1 MKKVK
6 ELLKSFG
13 LYQSYRK
20 TKSGTFFMAHGVYD
34 KMLVITTIIVFIAVA
49 SSEM

>member
-6 ELLKSFG
+6 ELLKTFH
-13 LYQSYRK
+13 LYQSYHK
-20 TKSGTFFMAHGVYD
+20 NKSGKFFMAHGVYD
-34 KMLVITTIIVFIAVA
+34 KMLVITAIIVFIAVA